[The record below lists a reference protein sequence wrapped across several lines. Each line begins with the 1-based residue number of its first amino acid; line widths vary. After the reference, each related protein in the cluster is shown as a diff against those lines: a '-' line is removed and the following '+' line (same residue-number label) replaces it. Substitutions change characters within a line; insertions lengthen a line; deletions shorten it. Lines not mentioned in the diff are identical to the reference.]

1 MGIKLYILATKEIY
15 KEADKLDISVSNVKY
30 IIYHFLSITKKYD
43 WERLAF
49 MVVTATVP
57 KNICSL
63 VVQIHLTD
71 IPHQAHEYFVLI
83 GIGNVI
89 FTLPNHLAVSAL
101 TNLATG
107 AIEVKNFND
116 KVRSYIIA
124 KKVEG

>member
-1 MGIKLYILATKEIY
+1 MYLQATKEIY

-30 IIYHFLSITKKYD
+30 IIYHFLSINKKYD

-57 KNICSL
+57 KNIFSL

-71 IPHQAHEYFVLI
+71 IHHQGHGYFVLT

-89 FTLPNHLAVSAL
+89 FILPNHLAVSAL

-107 AIEVKNFND
+107 AIEVKKFND